1 MQTFSS
7 KSGIGS
13 RDCSPNERIAPA
25 FPGIAAAGGRGRRA
39 RAARRDAGG
48 QRPPASCFA
57 AAGPALPAP
66 LPQNRRPR
74 PRPLGDHIPLW
85 AGAAQEGI
93 EEGAR
98 PVYRQQQQASRT
110 LR

>member
-1 MQTFSS
+1 MGLLSFWEYIQGD
-7 KSGIGS
+7 GI
-13 RDCSPNERIAPA
+13 
-25 FPGIAAAGGRGRRA
+25 FPVCRA
-39 RAARRDAGG
+39 VRK
-48 QRPPASCFA
+48 QRPLS
-57 AAGPALPAP
+57 
-66 LPQNRRPR
+66 RR
-74 PRPLGDHIPLW
+74 IPLW

>member
-25 FPGIAAAGGRGRRA
+25 FPGIATAGGRGRRA
-39 RAARRDAGG
+39 RAARRDAAA
-48 QRPPASCFA
+48 PA
-57 AAGPALPAP
+57 
-66 LPQNRRPR
+66 
-74 PRPLGDHIPLW
+74 PRPLGDRIPLW
-85 AGAAQEGI
+85 AGAAREGI